1 MGRFDYFEPQYLAE
15 VLELVGKY
23 REDARVIAGGQS
35 LLILIRQGLVSP
47 KVLIGLDKIPSLQK
61 ITFDGSFLHLGAMV
75 TQSQLAAD
83 ANVRKAFSALAQS
96 ASKVGSIHV
105 QNLGTVG
112 GNVSHSEPNGDSSP
126 ALLALGAAVEA
137 QSSRGERTIALEDF
151 FRGPFE
157 NVLEADEVLVQIR
170 VPPSKENAPSI
181 YLKHVLRGV
190 DRAIVGV
197 GVMLQVED
205 GGVCRDVRIGLC
217 GVGPTPLRAKEA
229 ETLMRGEKVTASLLK
244 AVAAEVPKHC
254 DPISDG
260 HGPAAYKRRMAGL
273 FVERAIR
280 QIVGVQGA

>member
-170 VPPSKENAPSI
+170 VPPSKVNAPSI

-244 AVAAEVPKHC
+244 AVASEVPKHC